1 MPADERVQ
9 RRCRQQ
15 CWGEG
20 QGQGES
26 GAWGPAAVSHLL
38 GHTPRRV
45 WSAQPGS
52 VVLVFIIFF
61 LITKAIRCA
70 CRTSK
75 SPKPSPEVTSLLTC
89 IVNPSSLFA
98 SAHGRHF
105 LFLQKEDVLHRF
117 FFIQHSTAQHPPVLL
132 PGDLMLLLSLGGYVH
147 STGLEV
153 RILAPWLCHIGQL
166 ASAL

>member
-1 MPADERVQ
+1 MQTAVLGRRPRAGGVRRLGSRGCFPSPRAHSEAGVVRPARQ
-9 RRCRQQ
+9 R
-15 CWGEG
+15 GFG
-20 QGQGES
+20 FYHF
-26 GAWGPAAVSHLL
+26 V
-38 GHTPRRV
+38 
-45 WSAQPGS
+45 
-52 VVLVFIIFF
+52 

-147 STGLEV
+147 SAGLEV

-166 ASAL
+166 ASTL